1 MKQIVL
7 LLILF
12 PALSFGQ
19 SKKEL
24 REQIVSLQLDSAN
37 QDSVINNLREVI
49 SNAEQ
54 TIVNQQAEI
63 GELLRVIDSTQN
75 IINALSQD
83 LSEKQLELDSAY
95 EELIDAKTVLFENKE
110 ELAANEVALSSL
122 ENEVFNLTLEKEM
135 LQVQLD
141 SITSVLSVQEQGQSI
156 YNSQV
161 PFDFQYI
168 YEGGNGYNPPEIY
181 PIGWSNDGKI
191 AYVGDNCDG
200 GCGCCSSYFV
210 ILDLKTNAILEQK
223 EIATEELSSMWEDS
237 EFLGMVTGAIAKYDI
252 IPLGF
257 GQLNPSNHIERP
269 GPIGVDIYI
278 TLEKSDDR
286 YRIFDDGNYHQPITS
301 GSLES
306 YTIDGEIFCKPDVEY
321 VGHIVSP
328 IGNYAAMILMH
339 KQPCQFEGE
348 INYYPEF
355 IGAKLD

>member
-1 MKQIVL
+1 M
-7 LLILF
+7 
-12 PALSFGQ
+12 LSFGQ

-24 REQIVSLQLDSAN
+24 REQIVSLQLDLLN
-37 QDSVINNLREVI
+37 QDSVINNLRVVI

-54 TIVNQQAEI
+54 IIINQQAEI
-63 GELLRVIDSTQN
+63 GEQQRVIDSTQN

-83 LSEKQLELDSAY
+83 LSEKQLALDSASA
-95 EELIDAKTVLFENKE
+95 ELIDAKTVLYENEE
-110 ELAANEVALSSL
+110 ELSANEIALSSL
-122 ENEVFNLTLEKEM
+122 ENEVFNLTLENEM

-141 SITSVLSVQEQGQSI
+141 SITSVLSIQDQGQSI
-156 YNSQV
+156 DNSQE

-191 AYVGDNCDG
+191 AYVGDKCDG

-210 ILDLKTNAILEQK
+210 ILDLKTNIILEQK

-237 EFLGMVTGAIAKYDI
+237 EFLGVVTGAIAKYDI

-278 TLEKSDDR
+278 TLEKSNDR
-286 YRIFDDGNYHQPITS
+286 YKIFDDGNYHQPITS
-301 GSLES
+301 GSLKS

-328 IGNYAAMILMH
+328 VGNYVAIILMH

-355 IGAKLD
+355 IGFKLE